1 MKKDYEYLNQINFPY
16 DLKKI
21 PESKL
26 QNVADEVRKELIE
39 AVSVTGGH
47 LGASLGVVELT
58 VALHYIFD
66 TPKDKLIW
74 DVGHQCYP
82 HKILTGRKDRI
93 RTLRQGSGLSG
104 FTKRLESEYDPFG
117 AAHSSTSISS
127 ALGIAE
133 ANKLS
138 NKSDNVVAVIGDGAI
153 SAGMAYEAMNNAGAS
168 KTKMIVILNDNDMS
182 IARPVGA
189 MGTYLAKIF
198 SGKIYFSLRETIKLI
213 TSAFSKRFS
222 AKAGKAEDLL
232 RSAVT
237 GGTLFSSLGFYYI
250 GPIDG
255 HDLNSLLPIL
265 KNARDTKHNGP
276 ILIHI
281 KTKKGKGYSYAEK
294 AKDNY
299 HGVSKFNVKTGEQL
313 KSKVSIPSYTK
324 VFANTLIQHAKKDS
338 KIVAITAA
346 MPDGTGIDLFKKE
359 FPDRAFDVGIAEQHA
374 VTFAAGLAT
383 ENYKP
388 YAAIYSTF
396 LQRAYDQVVHD
407 VAIQSLP
414 VRFAIDR
421 AGLVGADGPTHAGSF
436 DTTFLTTLPNFVVM
450 AASDEAEL
458 VRMINTST
466 DINDKPC
473 AFRYPRGTG
482 VGVNLPD
489 ITDKIEVG
497 KSRIIREGKKLA
509 LLSFGARLNETL
521 KATENLKKKGVD
533 ITVIDARFAKPL
545 DENLIWQLATTHEAI
560 MTIEEGS
567 IGGFG
572 SHVVDFLSKK
582 GLIDTNLKFRSM
594 TLPDLFIDQDT
605 PDNMYKIANL
615 DANSIENN
623 VLDLLNSNIILQK
636 QK

>member
-1 MKKDYEYLNQINFPY
+1 MKIDYEYLNHINFPY

-497 KSRIIREGKKLA
+497 KSKVIREGKKLA

-582 GLIDTNLKFRSM
+582 GLLDTNLKFRSM